1 LTPFNPRRYSS
12 PKHPLL
18 EVYSPLT
25 DQLERYRWLIVAVFA
40 VPLLSGIA
48 YLVSNRLDNPQ
59 PLQIDTSSSVPSDIR
74 VYVTGAVQQ
83 PGVYPLQDGDRWI
96 DALEAAGG
104 AAPDA
109 DLNAVNLSRRAQ
121 DEDHVYVPPQG
132 RSSAVAGA
140 SQSPLVNINTADEA
154 QLESLPGIG
163 EVRARSI
170 VQSRTSDGPFASID
184 DLLARNV
191 ITQSVFDDI
200 APLITVTQ

>member
-1 LTPFNPRRYSS
+1 M
-12 PKHPLL
+12 
-18 EVYSPLT
+18 T
-25 DQLERYRWLIVAVFA
+25 DRLERYQWLIVAVFA

-48 YLVSNRLDNPQ
+48 YLVSNRLDGPE
-59 PLQIDTSSSVPSDIR
+59 PLQIDTTGDVPTDIR

-104 AAPDA
+104 AAIDA
-109 DLNAVNLSRRAQ
+109 NLNAVNLSRRAQ

-132 RSSAVAGA
+132 SSAVAGA

-163 EVRARSI
+163 QVRARSI
-170 VQSRTSDGPFASID
+170 VQSRTSDGPFALID
-184 DLLARNV
+184 DLLTRKV
-191 ITQSVFDDI
+191 ITQSVFDEI